1 MHTSAMLLCVLKF
14 SHQTVC
20 RNVSAA
26 EIILILCLKLR
37 QLICVELMC
46 SVRLLY
52 LPELR
57 DGGRRSR
64 AQVCQQRPRSRNPP
78 KGLSSLNPTISLEND
93 GFIFLCYIYI
103 WFYTFLYHHFLN
115 FVMVEITATRGLGL
129 HRKLRTNGHCSGT
142 SVLEISSLGVT
153 CLTG

>member
-103 WFYTFLYHHFLN
+103 YGFTPFYTTIFPILLWLKSPQP
-115 FVMVEITATRGLGL
+115 EGWGCIG
-129 HRKLRTNGHCSGT
+129 
-142 SVLEISSLGVT
+142 SSAPMAIALVPR
-153 CLTG
+153 CWKSQVWE